1 MSKTHKQQISSLL
14 DDELNSFETAE
25 LIKALESD
33 QGLNKQFDRYAL
45 IRDALNEDV
54 VVHQESFL
62 KSVQDALV
70 VEPTVLAPNHRT
82 KRKNNNYVAVALAA
96 SVAIFSVVIFD
107 IGSFTN
113 TPTPIQ
119 SVASLEAQ
127 VDEMLALE
135 EQRNEDMLQD
145 ESTSDVQ
152 FVAFEK

>member
-70 VEPTVLAPNHRT
+70 VEPTVLAPKRA

-96 SVAIFSVVIFD
+96 SVAMFSVVIFD
-107 IGSFTN
+107 IGSN
-113 TPTPIQ
+113 TPTAIR

-135 EQRNEDMLQD
+135 EQRNEDILQD

-152 FVAFEK
+152 FVTFEK

>member
-1 MSKTHKQQISSLL
+1 MSETHKEQISSLL
-14 DDELNSFETAE
+14 DDELDSIETSE

-62 KSVQDALV
+62 KSVQEALV
-70 VEPTVLAPNHRT
+70 VEPTVLAPRSE
-82 KRKNNNYVAVALAA
+82 KRKNNSYVAVALAA

-107 IGSFTN
+107 IGSFNN
-113 TPTPIQ
+113 TPAPLQ

-135 EQRNEDMLQD
+135 EQRNADMLQG
-145 ESTSDVQ
+145 EPTSDVQ
-152 FVAFEK
+152 FVTFEK

>member
-14 DDELNSFETAE
+14 DGELNSFETAE
-25 LIKALESD
+25 LVKALESD
-33 QGLNKQFDRYAL
+33 QGLNKRFDRYAL
-45 IRDALNEDV
+45 IRVALNEDV
-54 VVHQESFL
+54 VLHQESFL

-70 VEPTVLAPNHRT
+70 VEPTVLAPNRA
-82 KRKNNNYVAVALAA
+82 KRKNNNYVGVALAA

-119 SVASLEAQ
+119 SVDSLEAQ

-145 ESTSDVQ
+145 ELTSDVQ
-152 FVAFEK
+152 FVTFEK

>member
-1 MSKTHKQQISSLL
+1 MNETHKEQISSLL
-14 DDELNSFETAE
+14 DDELSSIETTE
-25 LIKALESD
+25 LIKALEND
-33 QGLNKQFDRYAL
+33 QGLSKQFDRYAL

-70 VEPTVLAPNHRT
+70 LEPTVLAPRREN
-82 KRKNNNYVAVALAA
+82 RKNNSYVAVALAA

-107 IGSFTN
+107 IGSFNN
-113 TPTPIQ
+113 TPAPLQ

-135 EQRNEDMLQD
+135 EQRNEDILQG

-152 FVAFEK
+152 FVTFEK